1 MKFLY
6 PQFLYAL
13 ALVAIPIIIH
23 LFNFRKF
30 RTVYFSNVQFLKSV
44 KEKTKSQSK
53 LKHLLILFSRILAIT
68 ALVLAFSQ
76 PYIPVDKSS
85 QKAKKYAVSIYIDN
99 SFSMNA
105 ENEKGRLLLNAK
117 QHAQAI
123 VDAYSNSDEFYIL
136 YNDFTGIQQRAL
148 NKEQFTKALNAI
160 ESSARSPSLNQ
171 IYKRQKNILEKNLS
185 DKKDIYIISDFQKT
199 ISNLDINSK
208 DSIYSVRLVALKPY
222 TNSNLYVD
230 SCWLNTPNPQLD
242 QNIKLYARVKNNNSV
257 KKRDVNIIL
266 EVDGKQRAISS
277 REVTNEDI
285 FELNFTVN
293 SLGWHKGKLSLQDYP
308 ISFDD
313 EFYFSFEV
321 KPQLNIQHIYDYKY
335 QTSLEKLFDK
345 DSNFNYSKQ
354 NIKQINY
361 NSLNQSQLI
370 ILDGLKDMSSGF
382 QQSIKNAID
391 KGSSLLVFPNNDI
404 NKVTYKNFCQ
414 LLNIDYYEKLND
426 QEIKIQSLEVKHLLF
441 DGVFETIDERLN
453 FPKIKQYYIIGHQS
467 QSNGLPIL
475 KLEDNNGF
483 LNEYQLA
490 KGKVYLSSIGLDDS
504 FGNFSQNALF
514 VPILYNIAS
523 YAGGKQNLFYYIG
536 QENIPISTRTFESP
550 MRLLNNKVEIIPE
563 VSTSGLWLANQIS
576 EANHYE
582 LKDNKR
588 VTKAFLSFNYNRTES
603 DLSLFD
609 EENLRSLSEQQ
620 SNVFLLETKLDN
632 LSNYIQ
638 DLNTGIHLWISCILL
653 TLLFLLIETFLIRL
667 L

>member
-1 MKFLY
+1 M
-6 PQFLYAL
+6 A
-13 ALVAIPIIIH
+13 
-23 LFNFRKF
+23 
-30 RTVYFSNVQFLKSV
+30 SV
-44 KEKTKSQSK
+44 K
-53 LKHLLILFSRILAIT
+53 
-68 ALVLAFSQ
+68 
-76 PYIPVDKSS
+76 
-85 QKAKKYAVSIYIDN
+85 
-99 SFSMNA
+99 
-105 ENEKGRLLLNAK
+105 G
-117 QHAQAI
+117 
-123 VDAYSNSDEFYIL
+123 
-136 YNDFTGIQQRAL
+136 
-148 NKEQFTKALNAI
+148 
-160 ESSARSPSLNQ
+160 
-171 IYKRQKNILEKNLS
+171 
-185 DKKDIYIISDFQKT
+185 
-199 ISNLDINSK
+199 
-208 DSIYSVRLVALKPY
+208 
-222 TNSNLYVD
+222 NSNL
-230 SCWLNTPNPQLD
+230 
-242 QNIKLYARVKNNNSV
+242 
-257 KKRDVNIIL
+257 
-266 EVDGKQRAISS
+266 E
-277 REVTNEDI
+277 
-285 FELNFTVN
+285 
-293 SLGWHKGKLSLQDYP
+293 
-308 ISFDD
+308 
-313 EFYFSFEV
+313 
-321 KPQLNIQHIYDYKY
+321 
-335 QTSLEKLFDK
+335 
-345 DSNFNYSKQ
+345 
-354 NIKQINY
+354 
-361 NSLNQSQLI
+361 
-370 ILDGLKDMSSGF
+370 
-382 QQSIKNAID
+382 SIKNAID

-426 QEIKIQSLEVKHLLF
+426 QEIKIQSLEVKHPLF

-467 QSNGLPIL
+467 QSNGIPIL

-523 YAGGKQNLFYYIG
+523 YAGGKQNLFYSIG
-536 QENIPISTRTFESP
+536 QENIPISTRTLESP
-550 MRLLNNKVEIIPE
+550 MRLFNNKVEIIPE

-653 TLLFLLIETFLIRL
+653 TLFFLLIETFLIRL